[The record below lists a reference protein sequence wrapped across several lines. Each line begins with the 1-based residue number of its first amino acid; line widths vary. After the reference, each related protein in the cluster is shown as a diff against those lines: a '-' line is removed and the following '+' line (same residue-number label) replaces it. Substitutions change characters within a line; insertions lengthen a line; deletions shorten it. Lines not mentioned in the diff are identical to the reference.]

1 MKKSILS
8 GILALV
14 AFSFVMISCTKDE
27 EEHFE
32 PTITVTPD
40 DEVIVVTPGDTV
52 EFQVSITSTDDLI
65 SVKYT
70 SEIGNNQQILLDSTL
85 AAGVKN
91 FNQNLNLIIP
101 ANLPIGTIS
110 QFSVFAATANKSAIV
125 DRDIEV
131 VSIPVVT
138 VTPDTDP
145 IVAAAGEMVM
155 FQFVTESGNDLTGA
169 SVKLNIGGNETTVW
183 DTTFAAS
190 TKTLNKNVEVMIPEG
205 TAEGTMALVKF
216 AAATEFKTTTVERNI
231 EVAPAMDVFTG
242 IELKAQADGPASAD
256 ANLSFYSTTTN
267 ERFNYNQANTD
278 EVSALIDLVFT
289 HHSIFKSTLTND
301 EMSFQ
306 SPNEQN
312 LVTMWNDFS
321 QIPFPYNKD
330 NKNQTYFKSLTTVD
344 WDNLDADAIDATV
357 GDIGTLSILR
367 GLNDGDFVGFQTVEG
382 KKGIIKITATNIVHN
397 PYNESTITFDVK
409 VQR

>member
-8 GILALV
+8 GILILV
-14 AFSFVMISCTKDE
+14 AFSFIMISCTKDE

-32 PTITVTPD
+32 PTITVTPSD
-40 DEVIVVTPGDTV
+40 DVIVVTPGDTV

-70 SEIGNNQQILLDSTL
+70 SEIGTSQQILLDSTL
-85 AAGVKN
+85 AAGVKS

-110 QFSVFAATANKSAIV
+110 QFSVFAATEFKSAIV

-145 IVAAAGEMVM
+145 IVAAAGEKVM
-155 FQFVTESGNDLTGA
+155 FQFETESGNDLTGA

-183 DTTFAAS
+183 DTTFTAS
-190 TKTLNKNVEVMIPEG
+190 VKTLSKNVEVMIPEG

-216 AAATEFKTTTVERNI
+216 AAATEFKTTMVERNI
-231 EVAPAMDVFTG
+231 EVAPAMDVYTG
-242 IELKAQADGPASAD
+242 IELKAQADGPASAE

-278 EVSALIDLVFT
+278 EASALIDLVFT
-289 HHSIFKSTLTND
+289 HHSIYKGTETNA

-312 LVTMWNDFS
+312 LVTMWNDFTL
-321 QIPFPYNKD
+321 IPFPYNKD
-330 NKNQTYFKSLTTVD
+330 NKNQTYFKLLTTVD
-344 WDNLDADAIDATV
+344 WDNLNADGIDTTV
-357 GDIGTLSILR
+357 GDIGTLTILR

-382 KKGIIKITATNIVHN
+382 KKGIIKITASNPEHN
-397 PYNESTITFDVK
+397 PYNEATITFDVK
-409 VQR
+409 VQH

>member
-14 AFSFVMISCTKDE
+14 AFSFIMISCAKDE

-40 DEVIVVTPGDTV
+40 DDVIVVTPGDTV

-85 AAGVKN
+85 AAGVKS
-91 FNQNLNLIIP
+91 FNQTLNLIMP

-110 QFSVFAATANKSAIV
+110 QFSVFAATEHKSAIV
-125 DRDIEV
+125 DRDIEI

-145 IVAAAGEMVM
+145 IVAAAGQKVM
-155 FQFVTESGNDLTGA
+155 FLFETESGNDLTGA

-183 DTTFAAS
+183 DTTFTAS
-190 TKTLNKNVEVMIPEG
+190 VKTLSKNVEVMIPEG
-205 TAEGTMALVKF
+205 TAEGTMAMVKF

-242 IELKAQADGPASAD
+242 IELKAQADGPVSAE

-278 EVSALIDLVFT
+278 EASALIDFVFT
-289 HHSIFKSTLTND
+289 HHSIYKGSETNA

-312 LVTMWNDFS
+312 LVTMWNDFTL
-321 QIPFPYNKD
+321 IPFPYNKD
-330 NKNQTYFKSLTTVD
+330 NKNQTYFKLLTTVD
-344 WDNLDADAIDATV
+344 WDNLDVDGIDATV
-357 GDIGTLSILR
+357 GEIGTLTILR

-382 KKGIIKITATNIVHN
+382 KKGIIKITASNPETN
-397 PYNESTITFDVK
+397 PYNEATITFDVK
-409 VQR
+409 VQH

>member
-8 GILALV
+8 GILILV
-14 AFSFVMISCTKDE
+14 AFSFIMISCTKDE

-32 PTITVTPD
+32 PTITVTPSD
-40 DEVIVVTPGDTV
+40 DVIVVTPGDTV

-70 SEIGNNQQILLDSTL
+70 SEIGTSQQILLDSTL
-85 AAGVKN
+85 AAGVKS

-110 QFSVFAATANKSAIV
+110 QFSVFAATEFKSAIV

-145 IVAAAGEMVM
+145 IVAAAGEKVM
-155 FQFVTESGNDLTGA
+155 FQFETESGNDLTGA

-183 DTTFAAS
+183 DTTFTAS
-190 TKTLNKNVEVMIPEG
+190 VKTLSKNVEVMIPEG

-216 AAATEFKTTTVERNI
+216 AAATEFKTTMVERNI
-231 EVAPAMDVFTG
+231 EVAPAMDVYTG
-242 IELKAQADGPASAD
+242 IELKAQADGPASAE

-278 EVSALIDLVFT
+278 EASALIDLVFT
-289 HHSIFKSTLTND
+289 HHSIYKGTETNA

-312 LVTMWNDFS
+312 LVTMWNDFTL
-321 QIPFPYNKD
+321 IPFPYNKD
-330 NKNQTYFKSLTTVD
+330 NKNQTYFKLLTTVD
-344 WDNLDADAIDATV
+344 WDNLDANGIDTTV
-357 GDIGTLSILR
+357 GDIGTLTILR

-382 KKGIIKITATNIVHN
+382 KKGIIKITASNPEHN
-397 PYNESTITFDVK
+397 PYNEATITFDVK
-409 VQR
+409 VQH